1 MVQRP
6 CRSGSPH
13 GVLGAG
19 LVFAAAPAFPVVGWA
34 WHPTVA
40 MISDTTVI
48 VAPTPINWS
57 NRSLISYPISHPRDW
72 RVSYVFSLP
81 FIDLLT
87 RRDLARDVHDDGVAL
102 PVFDQLLLAKM
113 SIQEL
118 FDKLL
123 A

>member
-19 LVFAAAPAFPVVGWA
+19 LVFAAAPAFPVVVWA

-48 VAPTPINWS
+48 VAPAPI
-57 NRSLISYPISHPRDW
+57 
-72 RVSYVFSLP
+72 P
-81 FIDLLT
+81 F
-87 RRDLARDVHDDGVAL
+87 AL
-102 PVFDQLLLAKM
+102 PDPSWDVSNTRLVLYGRVTDLDTVPQSGQRAWV
-113 SIQEL
+113 
-118 FDKLL
+118 
-123 A
+123 